1 MNIHIIKRQYSEI
14 ISVREKKGS
23 IMKEFFSM
31 GKTMKKLMYKIII
44 LSSIFFSS
52 SSVIAAPDNLEKF
65 LKDQGITINI
75 REEFKQPVTTSEKK
89 GTNLDPLGSFVAS
102 KLGLIKNLE
111 KSYNKRYQA
120 SLIENSRFVQGH
132 GLEHFMEQQKIK
144 YTCPKCGGIISIHD
158 KECSEC
164 QEKMK

>member
-1 MNIHIIKRQYSEI
+1 MLKGVNNYENVKR
-14 ISVREKKGS
+14 K
-23 IMKEFFSM
+23 
-31 GKTMKKLMYKIII
+31 
-44 LSSIFFSS
+44 
-52 SSVIAAPDNLEKF
+52 
-65 LKDQGITINI
+65 
-75 REEFKQPVTTSEKK
+75 
-89 GTNLDPLGSFVAS
+89 
-102 KLGLIKNLE
+102 
-111 KSYNKRYQA
+111 A